1 MRISLESDGGF
12 AVFPGLNRTV
22 TVDTGGL
29 PETTAADLEG
39 LARVVVDEAR
49 AVTGIQSAG
58 GDRRTYRITVTDEDG
73 TRTLEYLEP
82 VEDEAARTLI
92 DRLRGYAG

>member
-22 TVDTGGL
+22 TVDTGDL
-29 PETTAADLEG
+29 PDPAAADLEG
-39 LARVVVDEAR
+39 LARAVADEPHPA
-49 AVTGIQSAG
+49 TIQSAG
-58 GDRRTYRITVTDEDG
+58 GDRRTYRITVTDEG
-73 TRTLEYLEP
+73 GSHTLEYLEP
-82 VEDEAARTLI
+82 VADEAARALI